1 MSSRPVGRHTFVRN
15 GLFGGVAAAVAIGGG
30 GDGFAEAFG
39 GVAIGDAA
47 IVAGVGVL
55 VAAIAFQAWF
65 SWQLFRQ
72 NGRLVARVGV
82 LERNAAGE
90 PPKAEGVPV
99 GEPVPEFEL
108 PEIGGA
114 RRSLADLLAP
124 GAPFA
129 LLFSD
134 PECAACGPLLDRLGD
149 LGAIGGDG
157 LEVVLVT
164 RGTAEAERTRL
175 NGHAPATVLL
185 QEAHEVADLLGVP
198 AVPSAFVV
206 DAGGRAATE
215 LVSGQEAIE
224 ALIASWRGELPELPV
239 VGAGGGR

>member
-1 MSSRPVGRHTFVRN
+1 
-15 GLFGGVAAAVAIGGG
+15 
-30 GDGFAEAFG
+30 
-39 GVAIGDAA
+39 
-47 IVAGVGVL
+47 
-55 VAAIAFQAWF
+55 
-65 SWQLFRQ
+65 
-72 NGRLVARVGV
+72 
-82 LERNAAGE
+82 
-90 PPKAEGVPV
+90 VPV

-114 RRSLADLLAP
+114 RRSLGDLLAP

-134 PECAACGPLLDRLGD
+134 PDCAACGPLLDRLGD
-149 LGAIGGDG
+149 LGAIGGEG

-164 RGTAEAERTRL
+164 RGPAERTRL

-215 LVSGQEAIE
+215 LVAGQEAIE
-224 ALIASWRGELPELPV
+224 VLISSWRGRLPELAV
-239 VGAGGGR
+239 VGGGGRQ